1 MNGQHACCPTCTIK
15 ERGTEN
21 CSKRINLIDFAAES
35 GWQPD
40 ALSHVRDYIC
50 GNWTTEDVVVQP
62 LIRPWAYSHTQNR
75 VFRGRLKHTHAY
87 TTHTLLHYHPL
98 KQLLLVYTPSHTH
111 AHIHTLA
118 YARCRSQCS
127 TWGVTVERE
136 GHWEMLL
143 ATCRASILRA
153 ASTSSS
159 WAARKWY
166 FWGVYGKK
174 CGPRMREQRE
184 NIQILELR
192 EYTSDAVCYLCS
204 MNHTEWRKV
213 QFRCK
218 DTQN

>member
-98 KQLLLVYTPSHTH
+98 KHLLLVYTPSHTH
-111 AHIHTLA
+111 AHTHSCIRQVQKSMQYLGG
-118 YARCRSQCS
+118 YS
-127 TWGVTVERE
+127 RE
-136 GHWEMLL
+136 GGTLRDAFGYLQSFYPQGSKHQLLLGRTQMGFLRGLWKEVRPKDERAEGKHTDTWAEGIHKWRCPLFMLYESHWMEKG
-143 ATCRASILRA
+143 AI
-153 ASTSSS
+153 
-159 WAARKWY
+159 
-166 FWGVYGKK
+166 
-174 CGPRMREQRE
+174 
-184 NIQILELR
+184 
-192 EYTSDAVCYLCS
+192 
-204 MNHTEWRKV
+204 
-213 QFRCK
+213 
-218 DTQN
+218 